1 MIEQG
6 KAKKQDIKL
15 FNRRMLEISGILNVN
30 RFDSEQFLLE
40 TELGFLHVKGQNLHI
55 KSLNLEQGY
64 IHIEGIVNSLQY
76 MDVASSNKSKSILGK
91 LFK

>member
-6 KAKKQDIKL
+6 KTKKQDTKL
-15 FNRRMLEISGILNVN
+15 FNRRILEISGILHVN
-30 RFDSEQFLLE
+30 RFDSEQFLLD

-55 KSLNLEQGY
+55 KSLSLEQGT
-64 IHIEGIVNSLQY
+64 IHIDGIINSLQY
-76 MDVASSNKSKSILGK
+76 MDEASTNKSKNILGK